1 MLNLIHRVET
11 RKLSAFFVLF
21 CLAGLMLAVSFQGA
35 FATELPPDEATW
47 VCVTSPE
54 LVSAFEPLAA
64 YRESQGMTTRII
76 TTSQVD
82 GWAYLTPGFTAR
94 LREVVID
101 MVAQWGT
108 QYLLIGG
115 DQSVVEAPYTRLA
128 VGTFIWTAPTDL
140 YYSCLDGDWDGDG
153 DGWVGEGDDD
163 PDLYPDVA
171 VGRLPVD
178 DAEEAAIAIAKT
190 LAFEG
195 RTAVNADQVLL
206 AATVLDDR
214 WQPGE
219 PSPIPFGAS
228 HVENIL
234 DVLAPSERNYS
245 TTAMLQYWAD
255 TPDAVELTP
264 TSLVTALA
272 SGDYDFA
279 MILAQG
285 DVDTWSCG
293 EYRYLHQEDLTTLA
307 GGRPFVLDSMVGEG
321 TNLLG
326 EGIIEDLMKMPDGG
340 VVAARGWSTVFY
352 LSPGMMSNT
361 VFWEI
366 MAENEY
372 DRLGD
377 IQNAGIDRFVAVSG
391 SSFNLLHVPIMM
403 LLGDPA
409 LIVRAPATT
418 GVRPPRAAQV
428 LHLEA
433 APNPFNPSTTLSFE
447 IDADPEDMVQ
457 VRVEAFDLRGR
468 LVALLHEGLLPA
480 GPHSMTW
487 NAAGQSSG
495 SGVYFLRV
503 QVGGSSEALK
513 IIRLE

>member
-1 MLNLIHRVET
+1 
-11 RKLSAFFVLF
+11 
-21 CLAGLMLAVSFQGA
+21 
-35 FATELPPDEATW
+35 
-47 VCVTSPE
+47 
-54 LVSAFEPLAA
+54 
-64 YRESQGMTTRII
+64 
-76 TTSQVD
+76 
-82 GWAYLTPGFTAR
+82 
-94 LREVVID
+94 
-101 MVAQWGT
+101 
-108 QYLLIGG
+108 
-115 DQSVVEAPYTRLA
+115 
-128 VGTFIWTAPTDL
+128 
-140 YYSCLDGDWDGDG
+140 
-153 DGWVGEGDDD
+153 
-163 PDLYPDVA
+163 
-171 VGRLPVD
+171 
-178 DAEEAAIAIAKT
+178 
-190 LAFEG
+190 
-195 RTAVNADQVLL
+195 
-206 AATVLDDR
+206 
-214 WQPGE
+214 
-219 PSPIPFGAS
+219 
-228 HVENIL
+228 
-234 DVLAPSERNYS
+234 
-245 TTAMLQYWAD
+245 MLQYWAD

>member
-1 MLNLIHRVET
+1 MLNLIHRVKT
-11 RKLSAFFVLF
+11 RNLSAFFALL
-21 CLAGLMLAVSFQGA
+21 CLACLMLTASFHGA
-35 FATELPPDEATW
+35 FASALPSDEATW

-54 LVSAFEPLAA
+54 LVSSFEPLAA

-76 TTSQVD
+76 TTNEVN
-82 GWAYLTPGFTAR
+82 GWAYPTPGFTVR
-94 LREVVID
+94 LREVVTD
-101 MVAQWGT
+101 MVNQWGT

-128 VGTFIWTAPTDL
+128 VGTFVWTAPTDL

-153 DGWVGEGDDD
+153 DGWVGEGDDN
-163 PDLYPDVA
+163 PDLHPDVA

-190 LAFEG
+190 MAFEG

-219 PSPIPFGAS
+219 VPPMSSGAS
-228 HVENIL
+228 HAENIL
-234 DVLAPSERNYS
+234 DVLAASDRDFTS
-245 TTAMLQYWAD
+245 TTMLQYWAD
-255 TPDAVELTP
+255 TPGAVELSP

-293 EYRYLHQEDLTTLA
+293 EYRYLHQEDLTSLA
-307 GGRPFVLDSMVGEG
+307 EGRPFVLDSMVGEG

-326 EGIIEDLMKMPDGG
+326 EGILEDLMTMPDGG

-352 LSPGMMSNT
+352 LYPGVTSNAA
-361 VFWEI
+361 FWEI
-366 MAENEY
+366 MAENDF

-377 IQNAGIDRFVAVSG
+377 IQNAGIDRFVSESG
-391 SSFNLLHVPIMM
+391 SSFNLLHVPVMM

-418 GVRPPRAAQV
+418 DARPPRTVQV

-433 APNPFNPSTTLSFE
+433 APNPFNPATTLSFE
-447 IDADPEDMVQ
+447 LDADPEDMVQ

-480 GPHSMTW
+480 GPHSLTW
-487 NAAGQSSG
+487 NASGQAGG
-495 SGVYFLRV
+495 SGVYFIRV
-503 QVGGSSEALK
+503 QAGGSSEALK
-513 IIRLE
+513 LVRLE